1 MAKTQPTGDS
11 WQVKTENI
19 LQSIIWFDDLT
30 RQDLALVG
38 GKNASLGEMTGL
50 AKTINA
56 GISPGFAINAHL
68 FRAFIRRNNL
78 ITTIQT
84 CMDEY
89 RAGTQTLAASGQW
102 IRQQILAGTFTQA
115 EKDDI
120 AAAYRTLCERA
131 GQVDVA
137 VRSSATAEDLPEA
150 SFAGQH
156 ESYLNISGEAAVLD
170 AVHRCYASLYTDR
183 AIVYRQENG
192 FSDADVAL
200 SVGIQAMVRADLGA
214 AGVMFTLDTG
224 SGFNQVIELS
234 ATWGLGETVVQGA
247 VVADQYLVDKRFLD
261 SAATASLVPIISKTP
276 GSKLVKM
283 IYGDAGN
290 THIVDTSAQE
300 RSQTVLADHEILTLA
315 RWGLEIERH
324 YGCAMDIE
332 WAKDGN
338 NQRLYILQARPETV
352 EASRDSGF
360 LFHYAM
366 DQSTEPL
373 LIGAS
378 VGNAIASG
386 KAVYIDN
393 PGDADEFPEGSIL
406 VTHRTDPDWLPLMRK
421 AAAIVTDTGGTT
433 SHAAIVSRELRVPAI
448 VGAGNATTLIKS
460 GDMITVD
467 CSSGHQGM
475 VYPGALDFVQEKIDL
490 SDLPVTNTRLMI
502 NAAIPDAIMGWWALP
517 VRGVGLA
524 RLEFIISSIIKV
536 HPMALL
542 YPERV
547 TQTDIREQIMALS
560 AAYSSPAD
568 YFVEQLRESV
578 SKIAAVFYPEPVI
591 VRMSDFKSNEY
602 RLLLGGDAFELEEEN
617 PMLGLRGAS
626 RYYHPSYREGF
637 LLECQAIERARRL
650 NGYANI
656 IVMIPFCRTPE
667 EADKV
672 LEVMAEAG
680 LVRGQDGLKVYVM
693 CEIPSNVLR
702 VDEFAQRFDGFSI
715 GSNDLTQLVL
725 GIDRDSAELKS
736 MFDARDPAV
745 KKMISMVI
753 EGAHRAGRV
762 VGICG
767 QAPSDHP
774 DFAAFLIE
782 SGIDSISLN
791 PDSIPAASRQVAAT
805 ELELASR
812 QKT

>member
-1 MAKTQPTGDS
+1 M
-11 WQVKTENI
+11 
-19 LQSIIWFDDLT
+19 QSIIWFDDLT

-156 ESYLNISGEAAVLD
+156 ESYLNISGEAAVFD

-490 SDLPVTNTRLMI
+490 SDLPTTNTRLMI

>member
-1 MAKTQPTGDS
+1 M
-11 WQVKTENI
+11 
-19 LQSIIWFDDLT
+19 QSIIWFDDLT

-131 GQVDVA
+131 GQADVA

-261 SAATASLVPIISKTP
+261 SAATATLVPIISKTP

-490 SDLPVTNTRLMI
+490 SDLPTTNTRLMI

-617 PMLGLRGAS
+617 PTLGLRGAS

-791 PDSIPAASRQVAAT
+791 PDSIPAASRRVAAT

>member
-1 MAKTQPTGDS
+1 
-11 WQVKTENI
+11 VKKENI

-56 GISPGFAINAHL
+56 GLSPGFAINAHL

-131 GQVDVA
+131 GQADVA

-261 SAATASLVPIISKTP
+261 SAATATLVPIISKTP

-617 PMLGLRGAS
+617 PTLGLRGAS

>member
-1 MAKTQPTGDS
+1 M
-11 WQVKTENI
+11 
-19 LQSIIWFDDLT
+19 QSIIWFDDLT

-131 GQVDVA
+131 GQADVA

-261 SAATASLVPIISKTP
+261 SAATATLVPIISKTP

-490 SDLPVTNTRLMI
+490 SDLPTTNTRLMI

>member
-1 MAKTQPTGDS
+1 
-11 WQVKTENI
+11 

-120 AAAYRTLCERA
+120 AAAYRMLCERA
-131 GQVDVA
+131 GQADVA

-261 SAATASLVPIISKTP
+261 SAATATLVPIISKTP

-460 GDMITVD
+460 GDIITVD

-490 SDLPVTNTRLMI
+490 SDLPTTNTRLMI

-680 LVRGQDGLKVYVM
+680 LVRGQDDLKVYVM

-791 PDSIPAASRQVAAT
+791 PDSIPAASRQVATT

>member
-1 MAKTQPTGDS
+1 LAKTQPTGDS

-490 SDLPVTNTRLMI
+490 SDLPTTNTRLMI

>member
-1 MAKTQPTGDS
+1 
-11 WQVKTENI
+11 VKKENI

-131 GQVDVA
+131 GQADVA

-261 SAATASLVPIISKTP
+261 SAATATLVPIISKTP

-421 AAAIVTDTGGTT
+421 AAAIITDTGGTT

-617 PMLGLRGAS
+617 PTLGLRGAS

>member
-1 MAKTQPTGDS
+1 M
-11 WQVKTENI
+11 
-19 LQSIIWFDDLT
+19 QSIIWFDDLT

-131 GQVDVA
+131 GQADVA

-261 SAATASLVPIISKTP
+261 SAATATLVPIISKTP

-421 AAAIVTDTGGTT
+421 AAAIITDTGGTT

-490 SDLPVTNTRLMI
+490 SDLPTTNTRLMI

-617 PMLGLRGAS
+617 PTLGLRGAS

>member
-1 MAKTQPTGDS
+1 M
-11 WQVKTENI
+11 
-19 LQSIIWFDDLT
+19 QSIIWFDDLT

-490 SDLPVTNTRLMI
+490 SDLPTTNTRLMI

>member
-1 MAKTQPTGDS
+1 M
-11 WQVKTENI
+11 
-19 LQSIIWFDDLT
+19 QSIIWFDDLT

-131 GQVDVA
+131 GQADVA

-261 SAATASLVPIISKTP
+261 SAATATLVPIISKTP

-617 PMLGLRGAS
+617 PTLGLRGAS

>member
-1 MAKTQPTGDS
+1 M
-11 WQVKTENI
+11 

-156 ESYLNISGEAAVLD
+156 ESYLNISGEAAVFD
-170 AVHRCYASLYTDR
+170 AVQRCYASLYTDR

-421 AAAIVTDTGGTT
+421 AAAIITDTGGTT

>member
-1 MAKTQPTGDS
+1 
-11 WQVKTENI
+11 

-156 ESYLNISGEAAVLD
+156 ESYLNISGEAAVFD
-170 AVHRCYASLYTDR
+170 AVQRCYASLYTDR

-421 AAAIVTDTGGTT
+421 AAAIITDTGGTT

>member
-1 MAKTQPTGDS
+1 M
-11 WQVKTENI
+11 
-19 LQSIIWFDDLT
+19 QSIIWFDDLT

-324 YGCAMDIE
+324 YGCAIDIE

-490 SDLPVTNTRLMI
+490 SDLPTTNTRLMI

-560 AAYSSPAD
+560 AAYPSPAD

>member
-1 MAKTQPTGDS
+1 M
-11 WQVKTENI
+11 

-56 GISPGFAINAHL
+56 GLSPGFAINAHL

-131 GQVDVA
+131 GQADVA

-156 ESYLNISGEAAVLD
+156 ESYLNISGEAAVFD

-490 SDLPVTNTRLMI
+490 SDLPTTNTRLMI

>member
-1 MAKTQPTGDS
+1 M
-11 WQVKTENI
+11 
-19 LQSIIWFDDLT
+19 QSIIWFDDLT

-131 GQVDVA
+131 GQADVA

-261 SAATASLVPIISKTP
+261 SAATATLVPIISKTP

-490 SDLPVTNTRLMI
+490 SDLPTTNTRLMI

-791 PDSIPAASRQVAAT
+791 PDSIPAASRRVAAT

>member
-1 MAKTQPTGDS
+1 LAKTQPTGDS
-11 WQVKTENI
+11 WQVKKENI

-56 GISPGFAINAHL
+56 GLSPGFAINAHL

-261 SAATASLVPIISKTP
+261 SAATATLVPIISKTP

-421 AAAIVTDTGGTT
+421 AAAIITDTGGTT

-578 SKIAAVFYPEPVI
+578 SKIAAVFYPEPAI

>member
-131 GQVDVA
+131 GQADVA

-490 SDLPVTNTRLMI
+490 SDLPTTNTRLMI

>member
-1 MAKTQPTGDS
+1 M
-11 WQVKTENI
+11 
-19 LQSIIWFDDLT
+19 QSIIWFDDLT

-56 GISPGFAINAHL
+56 GLSPGFAINAHL

-131 GQVDVA
+131 GQADVA

-261 SAATASLVPIISKTP
+261 SAATATLVPIISKTP

-421 AAAIVTDTGGTT
+421 AAAIITDTGGTT

-578 SKIAAVFYPEPVI
+578 SKIAAVFYPEPAI

-617 PMLGLRGAS
+617 PTLGLRGAS

>member
-1 MAKTQPTGDS
+1 M
-11 WQVKTENI
+11 
-19 LQSIIWFDDLT
+19 QSIIWFDDLT

-120 AAAYRTLCERA
+120 AAAYRMLCERA
-131 GQVDVA
+131 GQADVA

-261 SAATASLVPIISKTP
+261 SAATATLVPIISKTP

-460 GDMITVD
+460 GDIITVD

-490 SDLPVTNTRLMI
+490 SDLPTTNTRLMI

>member
-1 MAKTQPTGDS
+1 M
-11 WQVKTENI
+11 
-19 LQSIIWFDDLT
+19 QSIIWFDDLT

-131 GQVDVA
+131 GQADVA

-261 SAATASLVPIISKTP
+261 SAATATLVPIISKTP

-490 SDLPVTNTRLMI
+490 SDLPTTNTRLMI

-617 PMLGLRGAS
+617 PTLGLRGAS

>member
-1 MAKTQPTGDS
+1 M
-11 WQVKTENI
+11 
-19 LQSIIWFDDLT
+19 QSIIWFDDLT

-490 SDLPVTNTRLMI
+490 SDLPTTNTRLMI

-560 AAYSSPAD
+560 AAYPSPAD

>member
-1 MAKTQPTGDS
+1 LAKTQPTGDS
-11 WQVKTENI
+11 WQVKKENI

-56 GISPGFAINAHL
+56 GLSPGFAINAHL

-131 GQVDVA
+131 GQADVA

-261 SAATASLVPIISKTP
+261 SAATATLVPIISKTP

-490 SDLPVTNTRLMI
+490 SDLPTTNTRLMI

-524 RLEFIISSIIKV
+524 RLEFFISSIIKV

-617 PMLGLRGAS
+617 PTLGLRGAS

>member
-1 MAKTQPTGDS
+1 M
-11 WQVKTENI
+11 
-19 LQSIIWFDDLT
+19 QSIIWFDDLT

-725 GIDRDSAELKS
+725 GIDRGSAELKS

>member
-1 MAKTQPTGDS
+1 MK
-11 WQVKTENI
+11 KENI

-38 GKNASLGEMTGL
+38 GKNASLGELTSL
-50 AKTINA
+50 AKKINA
-56 GISPGFAINAHL
+56 GISPGFAVSADL

-78 ITTIQT
+78 AATIQT
-84 CMDEY
+84 CLGEY
-89 RAGTQTLAASGQW
+89 RAGTQTLATSGHR
-102 IRQQILAGTFTQA
+102 IRQQILAGTFT
-115 EKDDI
+115 EEERTLITKT
-120 AAAYRTLCERA
+120 YRQLCERA
-131 GQVDVA
+131 GQADVA

-156 ESYLNISGEAAVLD
+156 ESYLNISGEAAVLA

-183 AIVYRQENG
+183 AIVYRQEHG
-192 FSDADVAL
+192 FSDADIAL

-247 VVADQYLVDKRFLD
+247 VVADQYLIDKRFLD
-261 SAATASLVPIISKTP
+261 AAATQTDGLIPIISRSL

-283 IYGDAGN
+283 VYGEHGS
-290 THIVDTSAQE
+290 THILDTSAAE
-300 RSQTVLADHEILTLA
+300 RRRTVLEDQDILTLA

-352 EASRDSGF
+352 EARRDSGF
-360 LFHYAM
+360 LFHYTL
-366 DQSTEPL
+366 DESGKPL
-373 LIGAS
+373 LTGAS

-386 KAVYIDN
+386 KAVLIHN

-421 AAAIVTDTGGTT
+421 AAAIITDTGGTT

-448 VGAGNATTLIKS
+448 VGAGNATSLIKS
-460 GDMITVD
+460 GDVVTVD
-467 CSSGHQGM
+467 CSAGHQGA
-475 VYPGALDFVQEKIDL
+475 VYLGALAFSQEKIDL
-490 SDLPVTNTRLMI
+490 SDLPVTHTRLMI

-517 VRGVGLA
+517 AQGVGLT

-536 HPMALL
+536 HPMALR

-547 TQTDIREQIMALS
+547 TQPTVREQIMALS
-560 AAYSSPAD
+560 AAYPSPAD
-568 YFVEQLRESV
+568 YFVDQLRESV
-578 SKIAAVFYPEPVI
+578 SKIAAVFYPRPVI

-602 RLLLGGDAFELEEEN
+602 RQLLGGDAFELEEEN

-626 RYYHPSYREGF
+626 RYYHTSYREGF

-672 LEVMAEAG
+672 LEVMATAG
-680 LVRGQDGLKVYVM
+680 LVRGQNGLEVYVM

-753 EGAHRAGRV
+753 IGAHRAGRV

-805 ELELASR
+805 EQKLARR
-812 QKT
+812 QKS

>member
-1 MAKTQPTGDS
+1 M
-11 WQVKTENI
+11 
-19 LQSIIWFDDLT
+19 QSIIWFDDLT

-50 AKTINA
+50 AKKINA
-56 GISPGFAINAHL
+56 GISPGFAINAHS
-68 FRAFIRRNNL
+68 FRTFIRRNNL
-78 ITTIQT
+78 AATIQT
-84 CMDEY
+84 CLDEY
-89 RAGTQTLAASGQW
+89 RAGTQTLATSGQR
-102 IRQQILAGTFTQA
+102 IRQQILAGTFTDA
-115 EKDDI
+115 EKTVI
-120 AAAYRTLCERA
+120 TGAYRKLCERA
-131 GQVDVA
+131 GQRDVA

-170 AVHRCYASLYTDR
+170 AVHHCYASLYTDR

-247 VVADQYLVDKRFLD
+247 VVADQYLVDKRFLGA
-261 SAATASLVPIISKTP
+261 AATEIEGLIPIISRNL

-283 IYGDAGN
+283 VYGEHGN
-290 THIVDTSAQE
+290 THILDTSSAE
-300 RSQTVLADHEILTLA
+300 RHRSVLADQDILTLA

-352 EASRDSGF
+352 EANRDSGF
-360 LFHYAM
+360 LFHYTL
-366 DQSTEPL
+366 DESGEPL
-373 LIGAS
+373 LTGAS

-386 KAVYIDN
+386 KAVFIDN

-421 AAAIVTDTGGTT
+421 AAAIITDTGGTT

-448 VGAGNATTLIKS
+448 VGAGNATTVIQS
-460 GDMITVD
+460 GDLITVD
-467 CSSGHQGM
+467 CSAGHQGT
-475 VYPGALDFVQEKIDL
+475 VYRGELAFSQDKINL
-490 SDLPVTNTRLMI
+490 SDLPTTNTRLMI

-517 VRGVGLA
+517 AQGVGLA

-547 TQTDIREQIMALS
+547 TQTAIREQIMALS
-560 AAYSSPAD
+560 AAYPSPTD
-568 YFVEQLRESV
+568 YFVDQLQASV
-578 SKIAAVFYPEPVI
+578 SKIAAVFYPRPVI

-602 RLLLGGDAFELEEEN
+602 RQLLGGDAFELAEEN

-637 LLECQAIERARRL
+637 LLECQAIEKARRL
-650 NGYANI
+650 NGYTNI
-656 IVMIPFCRTPE
+656 IVMIPFCRTPD

-672 LEVMAEAG
+672 LEVMAQAG
-680 LVRGQDGLKVYVM
+680 LVRGENGLKVYVM

-805 ELELASR
+805 EQELASR
-812 QKT
+812 HKT

>member
-1 MAKTQPTGDS
+1 M
-11 WQVKTENI
+11 
-19 LQSIIWFDDLT
+19 QSIIWFDDLT

-261 SAATASLVPIISKTP
+261 SAATATLVPIISKTP

-490 SDLPVTNTRLMI
+490 SDLPTTNTRLMI

-745 KKMISMVI
+745 KK
-753 EGAHRAGRV
+753 
-762 VGICG
+762 
-767 QAPSDHP
+767 
-774 DFAAFLIE
+774 
-782 SGIDSISLN
+782 
-791 PDSIPAASRQVAAT
+791 
-805 ELELASR
+805 
-812 QKT
+812 